1 MRVLQLEREAAL
13 HTFKDSLGG
22 VGMPVDFALPEHV
35 SLHGLCLSLSQE
47 TPFCAEELHG
57 VGKYREI
64 KFKLLR
70 VGMAVMK
77 N

>member
-1 MRVLQLEREAAL
+1 
-13 HTFKDSLGG
+13 
-22 VGMPVDFALPEHV
+22 MPVAFALPEHV
-35 SLHGLCLSLSQE
+35 SLHGFCLSLSQE
-47 TPFCAEELHG
+47 TPFCAEELRG

>member
-13 HTFKDSLGG
+13 HTFKDSLDGI
-22 VGMPVDFALPEHV
+22 GMPINFALPEHV

-47 TPFCAEELHG
+47 TPFCAEELRG
-57 VGKYREI
+57 VGKYSEI
-64 KFKLLR
+64 KFNLLR